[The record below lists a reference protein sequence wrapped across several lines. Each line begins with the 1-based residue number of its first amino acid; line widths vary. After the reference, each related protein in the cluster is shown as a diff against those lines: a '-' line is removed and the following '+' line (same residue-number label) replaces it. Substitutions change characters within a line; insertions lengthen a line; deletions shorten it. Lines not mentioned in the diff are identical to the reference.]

1 MSTYVLD
8 FQENGKTKL
17 KLAGGKGANLCALS
31 AISGIRVPEGFCVT
45 TAAYKKT
52 TGNHQEL
59 KGLLDAL
66 ACLKAEERSTI
77 SAISEQIRT
86 ASTTAVELL
95 GPRDHLGSDEPGK
108 PTHLIAIQGGHH
120 RPPPGQFVM
129 KAGVIVVDTTHRLI
143 C

>member
-8 FQENGKTKL
+8 FQENDKTKG

-31 AISGIRVPEGFCVT
+31 AISGIRVPEGFCDT

-66 ACLKAEERSTI
+66 ACLKAEQRSTI

-86 ASTTAVELL
+86 TTAVELL

-108 PTHLIAIQGGHH
+108 PTQLIAIQGGHH

-129 KAGVIVVDTTHRLI
+129 RAGVIVVDTTHRLT